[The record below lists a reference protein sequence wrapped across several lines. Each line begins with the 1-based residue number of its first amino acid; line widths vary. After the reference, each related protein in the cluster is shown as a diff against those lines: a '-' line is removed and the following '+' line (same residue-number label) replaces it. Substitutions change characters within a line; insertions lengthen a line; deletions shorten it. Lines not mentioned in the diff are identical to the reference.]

1 MVLGIEYDTEQWLWR
16 LPEKKAYKI
25 IESGQQM
32 LSTGKASIKDLSDLV
47 GRITFYSPVMGEDSW
62 WERAML
68 LSAASQSQNQKYVVK
83 LTGQCI
89 SQINWWLR
97 NILYAQEYS
106 PIPDVTYWE
115 PSSGILHLHTD
126 ASGGG
131 MEGADSAGRGM
142 GGVIEIGSTTYW
154 FYLQHSRIIRTGGKT
169 VWGEVPAR
177 KFSFLKGAAV
187 LAGIGSMAKVI
198 RNE

>member
-1 MVLGIEYDTEQWLWR
+1 MLGIEYDTEQWLWR

-115 PSSGILHLHTD
+115 PSSGILHLYTD

-169 VWGEVPAR
+169 VHSGEVH
-177 KFSFLKGAAV
+177 
-187 LAGIGSMAKVI
+187 
-198 RNE
+198 